1 MTLGSS
7 SDTLKVSATFGR
19 SHYDRR
25 IVSACLSTRTELRRA
40 GRASRDGP
48 EAPPALRPC
57 FVSGGYNRR
66 PMTEGHR
73 DDVDPRE
80 ARRILEERA
89 REAGFD
95 LVGVGLAEPLRE
107 GGERLREWQAEG
119 MAADMG
125 YMQRPVELLSNPKK
139 LQKSARSVVSLGVS
153 YYPGDYPE
161 NPGGG
166 RVARYAWGRDYHE
179 VIKEK
184 LFRLRG
190 DLEEALGGRIKAR
203 AFTDAVPLLER
214 SAAQHAGLG
223 FFGRNSCLINGEVG
237 SYFFIADL
245 IVDLEIEP
253 DPPGTGTCGRCTRC
267 MDRCPTG
274 AIKAPGVV
282 DARLCIS
289 YLTIENKGEIPRELR
304 PQIGD
309 WAFGCDVCQEVC
321 PYNKTKA
328 TRSRWPEFSAVA
340 GAGPYLQ
347 LEDVLSIRTDEE
359 FERRFAGTPLTRP
372 GREGLLRNCCVAAG
386 NLRLAKAVPALVRAL
401 REDSSPLVRGHAAWA
416 LGEIGG
422 AEEEL
427 RWAAMGEM
435 DPWCSEEMA
444 LALTGGA
451 TGAALG

>member
-1 MTLGSS
+1 MA
-7 SDTLKVSATFGR
+7 DGR
-19 SHYDRR
+19 
-25 IVSACLSTRTELRRA
+25 
-40 GRASRDGP
+40 RDN
-48 EAPPALRPC
+48 A
-57 FVSGGYNRR
+57 
-66 PMTEGHR
+66 
-73 DDVDPRE
+73 DPRE

-95 LVGVGLAEPLRE
+95 LIGVGVAEPLRE
-107 GGERLREWQAEG
+107 GGERLRRWQEAG
-119 MAADMG
+119 MSADMG

-153 YYPGDYPE
+153 YYPGDHPE
-161 NPGGG
+161 IAEGGG

-179 VIKEK
+179 VIKER

-190 DLEEALGGRIKAR
+190 ELEEALGGRIKAR
-203 AFTDAVPLLER
+203 GFTDAVPLLER

-223 FFGRNSCLINGEVG
+223 FFGRNSCLINGDVG

-253 DPPGTGTCGRCTRC
+253 DPPATGTCGRCTRC
-267 MDRCPTG
+267 MSRCPTG
-274 AIKAPGVV
+274 AIKASGVV

-289 YLTIENKGEIPRELR
+289 YLTIENKGEIPRGLR
-304 PQIGD
+304 KQVGD

-328 TRSRWPEFSAVA
+328 TKSRWPEFSAGA
-340 GAGPYLQ
+340 GAGPYLEIEEI
-347 LEDVLSIRTDEE
+347 LGIRTDEE
-359 FERRFAGTPLTRP
+359 FEGRFAGTPLTRP

-386 NLRLAKAVPALVRAL
+386 NLGLRSAVPALVRAL
-401 REDSSPLVRGHAAWA
+401 REDRSPLVRGHAAWA

-422 AEEEL
+422 AEEAL
-427 RWAAMGEM
+427 RGATRTEE
-435 DPWCSEEMA
+435 DPWCREEIK

-451 TGAALG
+451 AGAALG

>member
-1 MTLGSS
+1 M
-7 SDTLKVSATFGR
+7 A
-19 SHYDRR
+19 DRR
-25 IVSACLSTRTELRRA
+25 GENI
-40 GRASRDGP
+40 
-48 EAPPALRPC
+48 
-57 FVSGGYNRR
+57 
-66 PMTEGHR
+66 
-73 DDVDPRE
+73 DPRE

-95 LVGVGLAEPLRE
+95 LVGVGVAEPLRE
-107 GGERLREWQAEG
+107 GGERLRGWQAAG

-153 YYPGDYPE
+153 YYPGDHPE
-161 NPGGG
+161 NAEGGG

-179 VIKEK
+179 VIKER

-190 DLEEALGGRIKAR
+190 ELEEAFGGRIKAR

-253 DPPGTGTCGRCTRC
+253 DPPGEGTCGRCSRC

-289 YLTIENKGEIPRELR
+289 YLTIENRGEIPRRLR
-304 PQIGD
+304 KRVGD

-328 TRSRWPEFSAVA
+328 TKSRWPEFSAGA
-340 GAGPYLQ
+340 GAGPYL
-347 LEDVLSIRTDEE
+347 EIEEVLAIRTDEE
-359 FERRFAGTPLTRP
+359 FEGRFAGTPLTRP
-372 GREGLLRNCCVAAG
+372 GRAGLLRNCCVAAG
-386 NLRLAKAVPALVRAL
+386 NLRLRSAVPALVRAL

-416 LGEIGG
+416 LGEIGE
-422 AEEEL
+422 AERALRRAAEQEKDAWCREEI
-427 RWAAMGEM
+427 E
-435 DPWCSEEMA
+435 
-444 LALTGGA
+444 LALMAGAGGA
-451 TGAALG
+451 AVG